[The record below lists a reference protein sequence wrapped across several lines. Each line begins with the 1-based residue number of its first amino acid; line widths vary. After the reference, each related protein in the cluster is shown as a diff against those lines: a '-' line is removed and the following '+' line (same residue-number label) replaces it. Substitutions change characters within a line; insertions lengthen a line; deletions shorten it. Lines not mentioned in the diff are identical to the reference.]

1 MQYQYVA
8 YTLTEGII
16 KGRIEVESE
25 AEARSELDVRGYKTL
40 KIRRPAR
47 ISLDK
52 LFQTQPT
59 VKPGE
64 LLAFARAASTMLS
77 SGATLLRILEMLEA
91 EASSK
96 GMRKVLGSL
105 KERISQGDSL
115 TLAMRDFPK
124 VFDEVFLS
132 LTEVGEYTGK
142 LAPALM
148 QLADIMQQAQEA
160 KARAAKAMMM
170 PIFLIG
176 SSGLM
181 LGFMV
186 FVAFPPLIDTFNS
199 MDVEIPLVTRV
210 MIGLVE
216 GLVSGIVYVGGGVV
230 GFVVLYKFFQRFSAP
245 RFWLHS
251 GKAKAPIIGGLVMTS
266 NLNSF
271 SRIMATLLSNGVD
284 VPSALRLAK
293 SSVKN
298 EAMRRAW
305 DDAEQSLINGKT
317 MSEALLRHKIL
328 PSMFVELTAI
338 GKDTNS
344 LARTMTELADAYQ
357 KEFEDKIDKMLAIME
372 PVSTFAVGGLVLFMA
387 LSVMKPI
394 LSAAG
399 EVG

>member
-132 LTEVGEYTGK
+132 VTEVGEYTGK
-142 LAPALM
+142 LAPVLCSW
-148 QLADIMQQAQEA
+148 
-160 KARAAKAMMM
+160 
-170 PIFLIG
+170 PI
-176 SSGLM
+176 
-181 LGFMV
+181 
-186 FVAFPPLIDTFNS
+186 
-199 MDVEIPLVTRV
+199 
-210 MIGLVE
+210 
-216 GLVSGIVYVGGGVV
+216 
-230 GFVVLYKFFQRFSAP
+230 
-245 RFWLHS
+245 
-251 GKAKAPIIGGLVMTS
+251 
-266 NLNSF
+266 
-271 SRIMATLLSNGVD
+271 
-284 VPSALRLAK
+284 
-293 SSVKN
+293 
-298 EAMRRAW
+298 
-305 DDAEQSLINGKT
+305 
-317 MSEALLRHKIL
+317 
-328 PSMFVELTAI
+328 
-338 GKDTNS
+338 
-344 LARTMTELADAYQ
+344 
-357 KEFEDKIDKMLAIME
+357 
-372 PVSTFAVGGLVLFMA
+372 
-387 LSVMKPI
+387 
-394 LSAAG
+394 
-399 EVG
+399 